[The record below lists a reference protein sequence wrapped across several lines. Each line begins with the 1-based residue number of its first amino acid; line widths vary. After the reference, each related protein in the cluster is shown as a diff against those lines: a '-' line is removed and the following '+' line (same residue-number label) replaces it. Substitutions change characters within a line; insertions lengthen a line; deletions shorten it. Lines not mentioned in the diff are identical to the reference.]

1 MVNKDSTV
9 PKYRIDFYTI
19 DDGVT
24 WEVEVYADGE
34 DVVSLR
40 RLFLPSAADDAL
52 DHVIDLYEEEYEDLE
67 DDDDE
72 D

>member
-1 MVNKDSTV
+1 MSNKDSTS
-9 PKYRIDFYTI
+9 PKYRIDFYTP
-19 DDGVT
+19 DDGAT